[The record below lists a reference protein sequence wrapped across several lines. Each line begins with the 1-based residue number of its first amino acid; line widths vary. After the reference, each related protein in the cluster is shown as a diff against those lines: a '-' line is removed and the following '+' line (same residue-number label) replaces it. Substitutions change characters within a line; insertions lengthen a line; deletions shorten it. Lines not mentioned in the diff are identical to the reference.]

1 MTRCGSS
8 SQSFGSPS
16 LRYAGQISCALHWSV
31 TLVRYTRPL
40 HSPVA
45 LVRYTRPLH
54 TSVTLVR
61 YTRSQVEIKAARKKL
76 AELEKLENSK
86 KVPWLPCDCR
96 YDRYW
101 KLEYSRKVTHVAT
114 NTSWQM

>member
-1 MTRCGSS
+1 MREE
-8 SQSFGSPS
+8 
-16 LRYAGQISCALHWSV
+16 
-31 TLVRYTRPL
+31 LVKKSDAVRQLKPIVRKPKFEVRRPDL
-40 HSPVA
+40 M
-45 LVRYTRPLH
+45 
-54 TSVTLVR
+54 SVTLVR